1 MSQYPFSAVL
11 LAAGSSSRMQGRC
24 KQLLPIPAAQG
35 DIPAVRA
42 TAQALLASG
51 AQEVVVVTGFRS
63 REVVA
68 VLGDLP
74 VTIQANPR
82 YEDGQMTSVT
92 AGLSALHRPCSAIM
106 VCLADVVLV
115 EAEDYRL
122 LAEEFAVLPAD
133 AILVPHQGE
142 TRGNPVVFASSRV
155 PEILAGTL
163 NPGCRRLIA
172 EHPDQVVRREF
183 EHDRFVRDM
192 DTPEDYDRICA
203 RLRQRHQSE

>member
-1 MSQYPFSAVL
+1 MSQYSFSAVL

-35 DIPAVRA
+35 DIPAVRV
-42 TAQALLASG
+42 TAEALLASG
-51 AQEVVVVTGFRS
+51 TKEVVVVTGFRGG
-63 REVVA
+63 EVAA
-68 VLGDLP
+68 VLADLP
-74 VTIQANPR
+74 VTLQANPR
-82 YEDGQMTSVT
+82 YAGGQMTSVV
-92 AGLSALHRPCSAIM
+92 AGLSALRSPCSAVM
-106 VCLADVVLV
+106 VCLADMVLL

-122 LAEEFAVLPAD
+122 LAQEFAALPAD
-133 AILVPHQGE
+133 AILVPHQGA

-172 EHPDQVVRREF
+172 EHPDQVVRCEF

-192 DTPEDYDRICA
+192 DTPEEYDRICV
-203 RLRQRHQSE
+203 RLRSRR